1 MQEVSAVRTTK
12 ILMLMLL
19 LMLVGVHQAAAL
31 SIEAEVDRN
40 EVGFGESLN
49 LVVTLT
55 QELGSGRTQTIGLPR
70 IGSIPGFDIASTR
83 SGQSTS
89 FINGVGQARSQVLY
103 ELVPQEPGKFTIP
116 AFSFSDGSGQNYS
129 TKAIEVTVLPP
140 PTQQEKPEEE
150 QPAPSSPAAAGE
162 GSAFFKALLV
172 LGLLLAAIVA
182 PVMILSAVTGQR
194 KPAVDSTAAGQPG
207 GHAAASQSPVKSR
220 EPAIE
225 DAEVVANSAP
235 SSPLPRQ
242 AVNFPAEVE
251 RLKRQHSEADKI
263 FYQQYF
269 QLFGRAALA
278 GSHDLSES
286 MTSDEMLAKA
296 GEMCHSDTARQ
307 ACRRLAGDIELTLY
321 ANRAP
326 ARAFS
331 AIDAD
336 AREIIN
342 AILQ

>member
-1 MQEVSAVRTTK
+1 MRTAKLLT
-12 ILMLMLL
+12 LMLL
-19 LMLVGVHQAAAL
+19 LVLIGVQQAAAL

-49 LVVTLT
+49 LVITLT
-55 QELGSGRTQTIGLPR
+55 QELGAGRTQTIGLPR

-89 FINGVGQARSQVLY
+89 FINGVGQARTQVLY

-116 AFSFSDGSGQNYS
+116 AFSFSDGSGQSYS
-129 TKAIEVTVLPP
+129 SKPIEVTVLPP
-140 PTQQEKPEEE
+140 PAQQEKPEEE
-150 QPAPSSPAAAGE
+150 QAAPSSSATVSE
-162 GSAFFKALLV
+162 GSSFFKALLV
-172 LGLLLAAIVA
+172 FGLLLAAIVA
-182 PVMILSAVTGQR
+182 PVMILSAVTGR
-194 KPAVDSTAAGQPG
+194 RSSTPAF
-207 GHAAASQSPVKSR
+207 AAADQSAVKR
-220 EPAIE
+220 GEPAIE

-242 AVNFPAEVE
+242 SLNFPAEVE
-251 RLKRQHSEADKI
+251 RLKRQHTEADKA

-286 MTSDEMLAKA
+286 MTSDEMLGKA
-296 GEMCHSDTARQ
+296 GEMCRSDAARQ

>member
-1 MQEVSAVRTTK
+1 
-12 ILMLMLL
+12 MLMLL

-70 IGSIPGFDIASTR
+70 ISSIPGFDIASTR

-116 AFSFSDGSGQNYS
+116 AFSFSDGSGQS
-129 TKAIEVTVLPP
+129 FTTKPIEVTVLPP
-140 PTQQEKPEEE
+140 SPQSEKPEEDR
-150 QPAPSSPAAAGE
+150 PSPSSPVSDSE

-182 PVMILSAVTGQR
+182 PIMILSALAGQR
-194 KPAVDSTAAGQPG
+194 KPAAGQPG

-225 DAEVVANSAP
+225 DAEVVANSAS